1 MLYNYPILWWLRL
14 FVLLSLSGNYAKIK
28 KPGFS
33 ENLGWWG
40 DIGRNPVS
48 GNYAKI
54 KKPGFSENL
63 GWWREYL
70 GRNPVSG
77 NYAKINAVSI
87 PDRDLG

>member
-1 MLYNYPILWWLRL
+1 VAR
-14 FVLLSLSGNYAKIK
+14 
-28 KPGFS
+28 
-33 ENLGWWG
+33 

-77 NYAKINAVSI
+77 NYAKIKKPGFSENLGWWREISEETRFLGITQRLRNRVSQKI
-87 PDRDLG
+87 